1 MSHPLAGFGANPRRG
16 WAIPARGWIN
26 ENAADGIL
34 VVQVRHLRAISRKI
48 SQLASL
54 EALMTPWV
62 SEHSTIKQ
70 PRLAE

>member
-1 MSHPLAGFGANPRRG
+1 MGHSGTRMDH
-16 WAIPARGWIN
+16 

-48 SQLASL
+48 SQLAWL
-54 EALMTPWV
+54 EALMTPLV
-62 SEHSTIKQ
+62 SEHSTIEQ